1 MNKHIK
7 QLENVRNILKSTVQQ
22 NLFRNDD
29 VIALGKFW
37 IERHE
42 VDNIMPEEYNHGVID
57 GVEYMIYLLERCG
70 D

>member
-1 MNKHIK
+1 MKKHTK
-7 QLENVRNILKSTVQQ
+7 ELENVMNSFKPTTQQ

-29 VIALGKFW
+29 IIALGKFW

-42 VDNIMPEEYNHGVID
+42 NYHEYLEEYNHGVID
-57 GVEYMIYLLERCG
+57 GVEYMLYLLERCG